1 MSRPLDTRRGEAHND
16 LMDTDHKGN
25 EMHTTAITYSTYRMP
40 RGSYSV
46 TGKGLGIIGMVT
58 KVGDSWIAHAID
70 APQRDLG
77 MFHTRAAAVAG
88 MIEANALVSA

>member
-1 MSRPLDTRRGEAHND
+1 VLADNHTMN
-16 LMDTDHKGN
+16 TDHKGN

-40 RGSYSV
+40 RGSYGV

-58 KVGDSWIAHAID
+58 KVGGSWTAQAVH

-77 MFHTRAAAVAG
+77 MFHTRAAAVDG
-88 MIEANALVSA
+88 MIEANALANA